1 MRVRSGGARFGWIHS
16 VLVVAAALAA
26 CAVAAGPVQQAHA
39 QAVATAPT
47 SPATHLTDQQIEQ
60 FLLKAR
66 VVKTK
71 GTSKGVTGSRRATL
85 SDGTLTHE
93 AQIQTIDEEKA
104 RFETLAGV
112 EFNFR
117 DSWKFYV
124 AGYRLDRL
132 IGLNMVPVSVP
143 RRSGTLMAAYTWWV
157 DDVMMEEGDRL
168 KKKISAPDIDLWNQ
182 QMRLVR
188 VFDQLIYNTDRNL
201 GNLVITKDW
210 RIWAIDHGRAFRR
223 HRELLSAA
231 NVTACDREVLDGMKA
246 LDRATLDRTMKDMLT
261 TYEIEGLLA
270 RRDIIVKLLESKG
283 PSALFER
290 TAALARR

>member
-1 MRVRSGGARFGWIHS
+1 MHVRSGGARVGWIHP
-16 VLVVAAALAA
+16 VLVGATILAA
-26 CAVAAGPVQQAHA
+26 FAVAAGPVRLVHA
-39 QAVATAPT
+39 QVVAAPTAP
-47 SPATHLTDQQIEQ
+47 PQLTDQQIEQ
-60 FLLKAR
+60 FLLTAK
-66 VVKTK
+66 VIKTK
-71 GTSKGVTGSRRATL
+71 GVSKGVTGTRRATL

-117 DSWKFYV
+117 DSWKFNV

-143 RRSGTLMAAYTWWV
+143 RRSGTLMAAYTWWI

-168 KKKISAPDIDLWNQ
+168 KKKLSAPDTDLWNQ

-201 GNLVITKDW
+201 GNLLITKDW
-210 RIWAIDHGRAFRR
+210 RIWAIDHGF
-223 HRELLSAA
+223 
-231 NVTACDREVLDGMKA
+231 DEVVVKTKNKFYDMRG
-246 LDRATLDRTMKDMLT
+246 TLDHLRFEVVM
-261 TYEIEGLLA
+261 YERNVIDNAESKVYLSK
-270 RRDIIVKLLESKG
+270 KLLPEMISTHRSKKAVVQA
-283 PSALFER
+283 PV
-290 TAALARR
+290 